1 MMYFGKRVYLMI
13 KIILIKEVDVVIY
26 EYFYKYKYFWER

>member
-1 MMYFGKRVYLMI
+1 MMYFGKRVYF
-13 KIILIKEVDVVIY
+13 ILIKEVDVVIY